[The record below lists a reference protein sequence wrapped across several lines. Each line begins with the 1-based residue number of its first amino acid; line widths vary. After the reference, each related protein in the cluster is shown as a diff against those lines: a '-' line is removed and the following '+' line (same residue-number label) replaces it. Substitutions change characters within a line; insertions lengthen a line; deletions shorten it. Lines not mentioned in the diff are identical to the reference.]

1 MILLSMKSTKK
12 YTWNFT
18 SKTLKIKKNKLNQ
31 NLNFTMKSKMLKIN
45 YHICQRA
52 LNNLA
57 KKMMN

>member
-1 MILLSMKSTKK
+1 MIFKTLKMILLSMKSTKK

-45 YHICQRA
+45 YHIC
-52 LNNLA
+52 
-57 KKMMN
+57 